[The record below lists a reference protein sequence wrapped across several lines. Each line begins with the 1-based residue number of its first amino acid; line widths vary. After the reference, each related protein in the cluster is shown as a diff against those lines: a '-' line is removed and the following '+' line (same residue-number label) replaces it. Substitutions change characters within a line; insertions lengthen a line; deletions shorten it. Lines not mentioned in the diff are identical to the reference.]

1 MDGQVLNSAFQP
13 PNIACRPWM
22 AEETSHSGCK
32 TMIDVEALGSD
43 REYETS
49 VAGTVPH
56 VTAGTVPPV
65 TMARLYGLTGCMYFV
80 SSHN

>member
-1 MDGQVLNSAFQP
+1 
-13 PNIACRPWM
+13 M
-22 AEETSHSGCK
+22 AEGTANSGCK
-32 TMIDVEALGSD
+32 TAIDAEALESD

-49 VAGTVPH
+49 VAGTVPPL
-56 VTAGTVPPV
+56 TAYTLPPV